1 MFGGLLI
8 MARQLQTQL
17 SLILFARRSGIDV
30 SAKFHYN
37 EDVRWAKKQHRHLEE
52 MCNYEE

>member
-1 MFGGLLI
+1 